1 MTEPA
6 QAVVQALVDLIDR
19 ARLQGEACL
28 IGGQALRDWHAREVH
43 ILERRPGIPA
53 PRTTTGIDLHLALAK
68 GRDRIVPILE
78 SDWRQDTE
86 QSFRF
91 HWRHDATVTLDL
103 IEQTNPAAQSRIKF
117 IARLSTGS
125 GQVSAVRVLPP
136 WIATCALWEPCFAPA
151 FARLGL
157 LRLTHLGLLASKL
170 AAVATTAEAIRTAK
184 ADPSAVP
191 EWCARLPK
199 DLQDLRLLLDR
210 AWRARLWLMPDRER
224 RTQAQRD
231 FAQQVEELVQWRDR
245 PPLFGVADWSDFMV
259 ILPVVKQILDEMAQG
274 DRL

>member
-1 MTEPA
+1 MTESA

-19 ARLQGEACL
+19 AHLQGEACL

-53 PRTTTGIDLHLALAK
+53 PRTTTDIDLHLALAK
-68 GRDRIVPILE
+68 GRERIVPVLE
-78 SDWRQDTE
+78 ADWRQDAE

-91 HWRHDATVTLDL
+91 HWRQDATVTLDL

-136 WIATCALWEPCFAPA
+136 WIVACALWEPCFAPA

-170 AAVATTAEAIRTAK
+170 AAVTTTAEAIRTAK
-184 ADPSAVP
+184 SDRSAVP
-191 EWCARLPK
+191 DWCARLPK

-210 AWRARLWLMPDRER
+210 AWRGRLWLIPDRER
-224 RTQAQRD
+224 RAQALRD
-231 FAQQVEELVQWRDR
+231 FARQVEALVQWRDR
-245 PPLFGVADWSDFMV
+245 PPLFGEADWADFQAL
-259 ILPVVKQILDEMAQG
+259 LPVLRQILADMSQG
-274 DRL
+274 DDA

>member
-6 QAVVQALVDLIDR
+6 QAVVQALVDLIGR
-19 ARLQGEACL
+19 THLQGEACL
-28 IGGQALRDWHAREVH
+28 IGGQALSDWHAREVH
-43 ILERRPGIPA
+43 ILEQRPGIPA
-53 PRTTTGIDLHLALAK
+53 PRTTTDIDLHLALAK
-68 GRDRIVPILE
+68 GKDRIVPILE
-78 SDWRQDTE
+78 TEWRQDAE

-91 HWRHDATVTLDL
+91 HWRQDATVTLDL
-103 IEQTNPAAQSRIKF
+103 IEQINPAAQSRITF

-136 WIATCALWEPCFAPA
+136 WIVACALWEPCFAPA

-184 ADPSAVP
+184 TDRSAVP
-191 EWCARLPK
+191 DWCGRLPK

-210 AWRARLWLMPDRER
+210 AWRGRLWLIPDRER
-224 RTQAQRD
+224 RAQALRD
-231 FAQQVEELVQWRDR
+231 FARQVEALVQRRDR
-245 PPLFGVADWSDFMV
+245 PPLVGEADWDDFLA
-259 ILPVVKQILDEMAQG
+259 ILPVLRQILADMGQG
-274 DRL
+274 DDA